1 MDVKALSYYV
11 AIADQKSIN
20 KAAEI
25 LYISQPVLSRT
36 VQALEDEL
44 GVQLLIRTNHGIE
57 MTPVGQSLYYY
68 AHSILS
74 QFDEIERLKK
84 TYHAVV
90 ETRLLVS
97 TAMLLLQDAIVQD
110 YFKAASSDHAVINIQ
125 ETGIEQAIKNVS
137 DQISEIAI
145 MTLNSVQHRV
155 MTRVIKI
162 QGLQMHS
169 IKKDAVYV
177 HLAQTHPLAQRSTI
191 TTTELLDM
199 TYLRMPQDF
208 YTQLNYTFK
217 VGDQELT
224 NFKKTVTINNY
235 HTMINLLKHSVS
247 FSLA

>member
-44 GVQLLIRTNHGIE
+44 GVQLLIRTNHGI
-57 MTPVGQSLYYY
+57 

-137 DQISEIAI
+137 DQVSEIAI
-145 MTLNSVQHRV
+145 MTLNSVHHRV
-155 MTRVIKI
+155 ITRVNKI
-162 QGLQMHS
+162 Q
-169 IKKDAVYV
+169 
-177 HLAQTHPLAQRSTI
+177 
-191 TTTELLDM
+191 
-199 TYLRMPQDF
+199 
-208 YTQLNYTFK
+208 
-217 VGDQELT
+217 
-224 NFKKTVTINNY
+224 
-235 HTMINLLKHSVS
+235 
-247 FSLA
+247 

>member
-1 MDVKALSYYV
+1 
-11 AIADQKSIN
+11 
-20 KAAEI
+20 
-25 LYISQPVLSRT
+25 
-36 VQALEDEL
+36 
-44 GVQLLIRTNHGIE
+44 
-57 MTPVGQSLYYY
+57 
-68 AHSILS
+68 
-74 QFDEIERLKK
+74 
-84 TYHAVV
+84 
-90 ETRLLVS
+90 
-97 TAMLLLQDAIVQD
+97 
-110 YFKAASSDHAVINIQ
+110 
-125 ETGIEQAIKNVS
+125 
-137 DQISEIAI
+137 
-145 MTLNSVQHRV
+145 

-235 HTMINLLKHSVS
+235 HTMIILLKHSDSFMFGNCWQAADLKKGGIASIPLETDNVS
-247 FSLA
+247 RHLVWIERQRHTLSNEAKLFLDLFCSSLSE